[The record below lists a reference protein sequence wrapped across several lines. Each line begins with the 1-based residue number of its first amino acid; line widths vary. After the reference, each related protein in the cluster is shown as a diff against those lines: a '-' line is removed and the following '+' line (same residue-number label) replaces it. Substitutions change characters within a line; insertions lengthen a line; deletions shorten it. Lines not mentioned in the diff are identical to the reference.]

1 MEMADPAAP
10 KGRVSR
16 RAFIRNVSIAAVS
29 APVLLDACSP
39 TTETPSA
46 YEGSPSP
53 AIKAQPPGVLRYF
66 TPNEAGVIG
75 ALLDDVIPGAPGVPS
90 ASEAGV
96 LNFID
101 QRLSTDE
108 GVPTYTSRPFAK
120 AYSGPKPPGPD
131 TDQVIWVPSDQ
142 LYRYGVQEVELTSG
156 QVYRRGV
163 ELIDGYCQK
172 RFGRPFMQ
180 LSKGQQGAVWL
191 ALSNGKV
198 NTFVNSPTSSHFLE
212 VLSGDAAQGWLA
224 DPMYGGNRDMSVWK
238 AIGYPGVQRAYTPE
252 EMRAGRTTRKPQSFS
267 QMSPTMPGMAQPG
280 VLLPE
285 SGKEAG
291 SVTGPGDGT
300 EFQCR
305 TTTPA

>member
-1 MEMADPAAP
+1 MADEAAP
-10 KGRVSR
+10 RGRVSR
-16 RAFIRNVSIAAVS
+16 RAFIRNVGIAAVF

-39 TTETPSA
+39 KTETPPP

-96 LNFID
+96 INFID

-108 GVPTYTSRPFAK
+108 GVPTYASPPYAK
-120 AYSGPKPPGPD
+120 AYNGPKPPGPD
-131 TDQVIWVPSDQ
+131 TDQVIWVPADQ

-163 ELIDGYCQK
+163 ELIDEYCQK
-172 RFGRPFMQ
+172 KFGKPFMP
-180 LSKGQQGAVWL
+180 LTKAQQGAVWL

-198 NTFVNSPTSSHFLE
+198 NTFVNSPTSSHFLD
-212 VLSGDAAQGWLA
+212 VLGADAAQGWLA
-224 DPMYGGNRDMSVWK
+224 DPMYGGNRNMSVWK
-238 AIGYPGVQRAYTPE
+238 AIGDPAAQRAYTPE
-252 EMRAGRTTRKPQSFS
+252 EMGSGQTRRRPQSFA
-267 QMSPTMPGMAQPG
+267 QMHASVAGEPQPG

-285 SGKEAG
+285 AGAEAG
-291 SVTGPGDGT
+291 DVTGPSASGP
-300 EFQCR
+300 EF
-305 TTTPA
+305 

>member
-1 MEMADPAAP
+1 
-10 KGRVSR
+10 VS
-16 RAFIRNVSIAAVS
+16 VVAVS

-39 TTETPSA
+39 RTQTPPA

-53 AIKAQPPGVLRYF
+53 AINAQPPGVLRYF
-66 TPNEAGVIG
+66 TQNEAGVIG

-96 LNFID
+96 LTFID

-108 GVPTYTSRPFAK
+108 DVPTYTSPPFAK

-163 ELIDGYCQK
+163 ELIDEYCQK
-172 RFGRPFMQ
+172 RFGRTFMQ

-198 NTFVNSPTSSHFLE
+198 NT
-212 VLSGDAAQGWLA
+212 GDAAQGWLA

-267 QMSPTMPGMAQPG
+267 EMSPTMPGMAQPG

-291 SVTGPGDGT
+291 AVTGPGDGT